1 MSWLSFRSS
10 VAAEEMSFGEVEG
23 DEIVFRGDGAERSWS
38 GTRRRNLPPA
48 VTPHA
53 TYHDVRVD
61 LVVEGALPD
70 SGEVSPSLPPSPS
83 RPSSGPA

>member
-38 GTRRRNLPPA
+38 GTRRRNLPAA
-48 VTPHA
+48 VSQHA

-70 SGEVSPSLPPSPS
+70 SGDVSPSPRPSPS
-83 RPSSGPA
+83 PPASGPA